1 MTRTTK
7 NTRGNKSIQRGVF
20 GAVENLESRQM
31 FSAQPFSIYTV
42 PIGGGSTELVCQMT
56 ASSQQMSVVRSP
68 DGIQFNLNGQV
79 DDIAGNFAYLS
90 IIAQGGNNSI
100 VIGPNMLTPTC
111 VWAGN
116 GDDVIS
122 TGASNDD
129 LRATGGDTTLVAMGG
144 TNDALFGGWGYTN
157 IWETETGN
165 YYSYGSGQTVVH
177 NINSFINTDDTTLD
191 GTTFNEPGIDTQSP
205 LEAPGT
211 VNVSNEPLFGANGP
225 AYYDI
230 TQGYCGDCYFLSTL
244 SSVAFRDPQAIRN
257 MITPL
262 GDGTYVVEFFNNGNP
277 EYVREDGVL
286 PTDDG
291 YLAYAQLGSDN
302 STWVALTEKA
312 WAYYEPALNG
322 QTADYGNIEGGNADP
337 VYEALGA
344 SNIQGTFVDGQQ
356 WGESA
361 FGNEA
366 YFADWVNWELGQGN
380 AISMGV
386 SNGQSDQESPFSI
399 PGILENGHEYSLL
412 GDTLN
417 NYGQVTGF
425 WVRNPWGV
433 DIEDPTT
440 GAPELA
446 AAGHN
451 DGTDDGMVWISV
463 NEAWSVMDDIGA
475 ATV

>member
-20 GAVENLESRQM
+20 SALENLESRQM

-122 TGASNDD
+122 TGANNDD

-144 TNDALFGGWGYTN
+144 TDNQLFGGWGYTN

-191 GTTFNEPGIDTQSP
+191 GATFNEPLTNTQSP
-205 LEAPGT
+205 LNDPGT
-211 VNVSNEPLFGANGP
+211 ANVSNLPLFGSTGP
-225 AYYDI
+225 TYYDI
-230 TQGYCGDCYFLSTL
+230 NQGMCGDCYFLSTL
-244 SSVAFRDPQAIRN
+244 SSVAFRDPQAIQN

-262 GDGTYVVEFFNNGNP
+262 GDGTYMVEFFNNGTP
-277 EYVREDGVL
+277 EYVREDGIL
-286 PTDDG
+286 PTDYG
-291 YLAYAQLGSDN
+291 NLAYAGLGSDG

-312 WAYYEPALNG
+312 WAYFEPAQSG
-322 QTADYGNIEGGNADP
+322 EAPSYGAMEGGNADP
-337 VYEALGA
+337 VYAALGA
-344 SNIQGTFVDGQQ
+344 SNIQGTFYN
-356 WGESA
+356 GEQLGSSA
-361 FGNEA
+361 FGNETNFVA
-366 YFADWVNWELGQGN
+366 WVAWELNQGN
-380 AISMGV
+380 AISIGFG
-386 SNGQSDQESPFSI
+386 NGEPDSQSEFSI
-399 PGILENGHEYSLL
+399 PGILYNNHEYSLL
-412 GDTLN
+412 GDSVN
-417 NYGQVTGF
+417 SVGQVTGF

-433 DIEDPTT
+433 DLEDSDGNPYMTPT
-440 GAPELA
+440 
-446 AAGHN
+446 GHN
-451 DGTDDGMVWISV
+451 DGTDDGMVWVSV
-463 NEAWSVMDDIGA
+463 DQAWSVMSDIGA